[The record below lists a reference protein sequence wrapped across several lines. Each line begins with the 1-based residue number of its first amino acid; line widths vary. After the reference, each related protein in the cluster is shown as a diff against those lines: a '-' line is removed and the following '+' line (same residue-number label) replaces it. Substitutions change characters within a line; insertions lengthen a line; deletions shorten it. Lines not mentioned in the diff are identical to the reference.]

1 MLPSSLTCR
10 TGSTKLP
17 QIVERNSIFL
27 WQKSFLG
34 HSCCSSCS
42 FLSFSVYFS
51 GILGNCW
58 LLSALA
64 VLAEREDLVR
74 RIVVTREVCPQ
85 GVYQVR
91 LCKDG
96 RWVTVLLDDLLPCDK
111 RGHLIYSQVCPQ
123 THHDQLTYVFKTLFD
138 VTNIFWCDYLHTLSS
153 WTRLFRSLLEV
164 VLFQK

>member
-1 MLPSSLTCR
+1 MYLDR
-10 TGSTKLP
+10 
-17 QIVERNSIFL
+17 
-27 WQKSFLG
+27 LG
-34 HSCCSSCS
+34 TYL
-42 FLSFSVYFS
+42 FIYFYNFFYIS

-74 RIVVTREVCPQ
+74 RIMVTREVCPQ

-111 RGHLIYSQVCPQ
+111 KRHLIYSQVQDKP
-123 THHDQLTYVFKTLFD
+123 TVFSFFPFPSYFRVHNSD
-138 VTNIFWCDYLHTLSS
+138 TNLIVIL
-153 WTRLFRSLLEV
+153 
-164 VLFQK
+164 Q

>member
-1 MLPSSLTCR
+1 MD
-10 TGSTKLP
+10 
-17 QIVERNSIFL
+17 FL
-27 WQKSFLG
+27 
-34 HSCCSSCS
+34 
-42 FLSFSVYFS
+42 

-74 RIVVTREVCPQ
+74 RIMVTREVCPQ

-111 RGHLIYSQVCPQ
+111 KRHLIYSQVLLHC
-123 THHDQLTYVFKTLFD
+123 VFLNF
-138 VTNIFWCDYLHTLSS
+138 
-153 WTRLFRSLLEV
+153 
-164 VLFQK
+164 

>member
-1 MLPSSLTCR
+1 MFFDL
-10 TGSTKLP
+10 
-17 QIVERNSIFL
+17 EFFL
-27 WQKSFLG
+27 F
-34 HSCCSSCS
+34 
-42 FLSFSVYFS
+42 FA

-74 RIVVTREVCPQ
+74 RIMVTREVCGQ

-111 RGHLIYSQVCPQ
+111 KRHLIYSQVIRNHQNCL
-123 THHDQLTYVFKTLFD
+123 DFV
-138 VTNIFWCDYLHTLSS
+138 S
-153 WTRLFRSLLEV
+153 
-164 VLFQK
+164 

>member
-1 MLPSSLTCR
+1 M
-10 TGSTKLP
+10 
-17 QIVERNSIFL
+17 
-27 WQKSFLG
+27 
-34 HSCCSSCS
+34 
-42 FLSFSVYFS
+42 YFS

-123 THHDQLTYVFKTLFD
+123 TYHDQLTYLRMFLKHFFEVTDFFD
-138 VTNIFWCDYLHTLSS
+138 VTLVEEDCLD
-153 WTRLFRSLLEV
+153 FRWKLYFL
-164 VLFQK
+164 K